1 MKLSRLALLAGVS
14 AALAGCTAPGTDA
27 GGSSGGGDTITTQ
40 REDQTALI
48 RLDPTLAQTRIVYE
62 SARAWSEG
70 ERDRYLAIGGPGAA
84 FESSWRRTFAS
95 ARFVSALGEVRGGSP
110 GDREALGAVAG
121 ATLDVQAG
129 RLIALRELWADDR
142 DYGASARRFERAL
155 EPLVLEAARR
165 ALDLEELDGNLA
177 DMIAEEIRPDFTL
190 YPAWALAPS
199 GEPGRVGGLIVR
211 FAPYRLAGVQP
222 ALEVVVPVE
231 PIRTALR
238 PDLADQLAGG
248 RAALEA
254 ALASEAK
261 RAGPPQARPA
271 ASRPPEA
278 PAAKAAGDPAP

>member
-1 MKLSRLALLAGVS
+1 MKLSRLALLAGVA
-14 AALAGCTAPGTDA
+14 AALAGCTAAGTDA
-27 GGSSGGGDTITTQ
+27 VGSSGGEATITTQ

-48 RLDPTLAQTRIVYE
+48 RLDPALAPTRIVYDA
-62 SARAWSEG
+62 ARAWSEG
-70 ERDRYLAIGGPGAA
+70 ERDRYLAIGGPGAT
-84 FESSWRRTFAS
+84 FESTWRRTFAS
-95 ARFVSALGEVRGGSP
+95 ARFVSALGDVRGGSP

-142 DYGASARRFERAL
+142 DYGASARRFEKAL

-165 ALDLEELDGNLA
+165 ALDLEELDSNLA

-199 GEPGRVGGLIVR
+199 GEAGRAGGIVVR

-222 ALEVVVPVE
+222 ALEVVAPVAA
-231 PIRTALR
+231 IRTALR
-238 PDLADQLAGG
+238 PDLADQFEGG

-254 ALASEAK
+254 AIAAEAK
-261 RAGPPQARPA
+261 RARPSPPPRA
-271 ASRPPEA
+271 AAAAPPPEA
-278 PAAKAAGDPAP
+278 EPAP